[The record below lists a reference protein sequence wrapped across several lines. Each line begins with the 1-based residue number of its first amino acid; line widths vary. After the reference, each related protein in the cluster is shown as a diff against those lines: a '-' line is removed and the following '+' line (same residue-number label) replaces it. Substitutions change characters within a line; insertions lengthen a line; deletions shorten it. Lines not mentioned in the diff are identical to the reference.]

1 MQNMTQAQ
9 RVAEQVKANTAEF
22 KFWFEDG
29 SYAGIAVRSEGG
41 SYDCYSRSDIF
52 LGCAPNKSACRATI
66 LGY

>member
-29 SYAGIAVRSEGG
+29 SYAGIAVRNEEGG
-41 SYDCYSRSDIF
+41 YDCYSRSDIF
-52 LGCAPNKSACRATI
+52 LGCALTKWDCRDTI